1 MKAIVLGL
9 GNPLLADD
17 GVGPWIARAVSSRL
31 GPQAT
36 VEVDEAPGGGLR
48 LMERLAGYD
57 VAVLVD
63 AICTG
68 EHPAGQILQIS
79 PSDLETRHSGSSHD
93 ATLQAVLRLA
103 DVVGYGMP
111 EIRIVAVEATDV
123 LVFRETCSPAVA
135 AAIPRAATAVLDELV
150 GLHERYLQR
159 QGWPL
164 LPGTAL
170 PDALRQA
177 H

>member
-36 VEVDEAPGGGLR
+36 VEVDEVPGGGLR

-57 VAVLVD
+57 AAVLAD

-68 EHPAGQILQIS
+68 EHPAGHVFQLS
-79 PSDLETRHSGSSHD
+79 PDDLETRHSGSSHD

-103 DVVGYGMP
+103 DVVGFNMP
-111 EIRIVAVEATDV
+111 EIRIVAVEAREV
-123 LVFRETCSPAVA
+123 LVFRETCSPPVA
-135 AAIPRAATAVLDELV
+135 AAIPQAATAVLDELV

-159 QGWPL
+159 QGWPS
-164 LPGTAL
+164 LPRPAS

>member
-1 MKAIVLGL
+1 MKSIVLGL

-17 GVGPWIARAVSSRL
+17 GVGPWIAREVCTRL
-31 GPQAT
+31 GPRAT
-36 VEVDEAPGGGLR
+36 VEVDEVPGGGLR

-57 VAVLVD
+57 VAVLAD

-68 EHPAGQILQIS
+68 QHPAGEVLQLS
-79 PSDLETRHSGSSHD
+79 PADLETRHSGSSHD

-103 DVVGYGMP
+103 EVVGFEMP

-123 LVFRETCSPAVA
+123 LVFRETCSPPVA

-164 LPGTAL
+164 PPGPAL
-170 PDALRQA
+170 PDARRQA

>member
-1 MKAIVLGL
+1 MRSIVLGL

-17 GVGPWIARAVSSRL
+17 GVGPWVARAVAARL
-31 GPQAT
+31 GADAA

-48 LMERLAGYD
+48 LMERLTGYD
-57 VAVLVD
+57 AAVLAD

-68 EHPAGQILQIS
+68 AHPPGHVLQLS
-79 PSDLETRHSGSSHD
+79 PADLETRHSGSSHD

-103 DVVGYGMP
+103 EVVGFAMP
-111 EIRIVAVEATDV
+111 EIRIVAIEATDV
-123 LVFRETCSPAVA
+123 LVFRETCSPPVA

-159 QGWPL
+159 QGRHA
-164 LPGTAL
+164 LPGPAL
-170 PDALRQA
+170 PGARRQA